1 MGAEPEKQLLK
12 KYRLTVEDYHRM
24 GETGILS
31 EDKRVELLHGEIIE
45 MRPINSPHAGM
56 VKKLNRLLSKL
67 FGEQYIISVQDPIEL
82 GPDSE
87 PEPDIA
93 VLKMRA
99 DLYSDAHPRAE
110 DVLLV
115 IEVAGSSLQKDRQVK
130 MPLYAEAGIPE
141 AWVIDLE
148 GKAIEVYSSPSPAGY
163 SRIDIYRPGDAL
175 QTGMVKGIE
184 VGTVL

>member
-1 MGAEPEKQLLK
+1 MGAEPEKPLLK

-31 EDKRVELLHGEIIE
+31 EDTRVELLHGEIIE
-45 MRPINSPHAGM
+45 RSPINSPHAGA
-56 VKKLNRLLSKL
+56 VNKLNKLLSKL
-67 FGEQYIISVQDPIEL
+67 FGDQAVISVQNPIEL

-93 VLKMRA
+93 VLKMRS

-110 DVLLV
+110 DILLV

-148 GKAIEVYSSPSPAGY
+148 GKTIEVYSSPTPEGY
-163 SRIDIYRPGDAL
+163 SRIDIYRRGDVL
-175 QTGMVKGIE
+175 ETGMVKSVEAGQI
-184 VGTVL
+184 L

>member
-1 MGAEPEKQLLK
+1 MGAEPEKPLLK
-12 KYRLTVEDYHRM
+12 KYRLTVEDYHRV

-31 EDKRVELLHGEIIE
+31 EDTRVELLYGEIIE
-45 MRPINSPHAGM
+45 RSPINSPHAGM
-56 VKKLNRLLSKL
+56 VNKLNRLLNQL
-67 FGEQYIISVQDPIEL
+67 LGAQFIISVQDPIVL

-93 VLKMRA
+93 VLKMRS
-99 DLYSDAHPRAE
+99 DLYSEAHPRAE

-148 GKAIEVYSSPSPAGY
+148 GKTIEVYSSPTPEGY
-163 SRIDIYRPGDAL
+163 SRIDIYRRGDVL
-175 QTGMVKGIE
+175 ETGMVKSVEAGQ
-184 VGTVL
+184 LL